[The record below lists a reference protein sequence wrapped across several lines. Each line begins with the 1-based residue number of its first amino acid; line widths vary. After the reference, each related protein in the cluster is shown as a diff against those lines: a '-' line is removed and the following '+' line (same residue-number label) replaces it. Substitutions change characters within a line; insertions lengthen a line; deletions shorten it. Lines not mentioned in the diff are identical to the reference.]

1 MFFSVLRM
9 SYDESW
15 NTICHKNGSN
25 NGKSFNILI
34 ECNLNFC
41 SISLIINKLMLSF
54 VSNEDNWLTVMV
66 LLQNFFLHYSHEGFE
81 FSLFTTNSSIDDK
94 CSRTK
99 KICQSFVRFIQF
111 LCTIIDKNIGRN
123 SFSTL
128 KNQILFNVVMNYRD
142 QSCTYIWMPL
152 IRLLINISF
161 HSLFG
166 G

>member
-99 KICQSFVRFIQF
+99 KIHMYVNRLWGSYNFYV
-111 LCTIIDKNIGRN
+111 K
-123 SFSTL
+123 
-128 KNQILFNVVMNYRD
+128 
-142 QSCTYIWMPL
+142 
-152 IRLLINISF
+152 LLIKISEEIHF
-161 HSLFG
+161 QL
-166 G
+166 